1 MKIYAHWVEAKE
13 ERVEEEVKKNAKWR
27 RNLQR
32 KKLNIENAFL
42 P

>member
-1 MKIYAHWVEAKE
+1 MKIYAHCEEKKTQQKSAK
-13 ERVEEEVKKNAKWR
+13 RKNV
-27 RNLQR
+27 QR